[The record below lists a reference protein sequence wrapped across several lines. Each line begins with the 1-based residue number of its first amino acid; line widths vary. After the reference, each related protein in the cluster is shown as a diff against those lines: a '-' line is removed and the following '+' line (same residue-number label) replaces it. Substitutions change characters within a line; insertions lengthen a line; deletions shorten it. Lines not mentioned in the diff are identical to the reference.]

1 MSTLPAGESRLLI
14 DGKLVPAR
22 SGKLYPNTDPATEET
37 IGHVADAGPEDMEAA
52 IAAARRAFDHTDW
65 STNHDFRLHCLRQLR
80 DALTAAKDHLRPL
93 IAAETGAPMGICG
106 AGGPQCDVPIGF
118 GDWLLGFLPGY
129 QWERDLGEA
138 TILGVRSR
146 RTVYKEAI
154 GVVGVGS
161 HARPA
166 HLVQDDGDVG
176 LGDLPG
182 GLGAGEAAADDVN
195 GSG

>member
-22 SGKLYPNTDPATEET
+22 SGKLYPNMDPATEET

-52 IAAARRAFDHTDW
+52 IAAARRAFDQTDW
-65 STNHDFRLHCLRQLR
+65 STNHAFRLHCLRQLR

-118 GDWLLGFLPGY
+118 GDWLLGFLPG
-129 QWERDLGEA
+129 
-138 TILGVRSR
+138 
-146 RTVYKEAI
+146 
-154 GVVGVGS
+154 
-161 HARPA
+161 
-166 HLVQDDGDVG
+166 
-176 LGDLPG
+176 
-182 GLGAGEAAADDVN
+182 
-195 GSG
+195 